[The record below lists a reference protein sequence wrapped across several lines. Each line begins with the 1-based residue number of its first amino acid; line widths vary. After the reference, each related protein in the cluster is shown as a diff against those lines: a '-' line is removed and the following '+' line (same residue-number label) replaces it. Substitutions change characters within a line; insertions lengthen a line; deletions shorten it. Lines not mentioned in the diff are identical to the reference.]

1 MTETDNPIDRQTM
14 IYKVSWQTGFLLQ
27 VVNESR
33 LSQILFVV
41 KSQLSRHNCVCY
53 LWTASTQVHD
63 SLCLFSLCKWDGMTE
78 YVGYTALSFGRQVVA
93 KD

>member
-14 IYKVSWQTGFLLQ
+14 IYRCHGRQASYCELSD
-27 VVNESR
+27 ESR